1 METFFKIREEIVQI
15 LGNKSPIRICH
26 LSDLHFWFNDS
37 KANEILKTVID
48 LNPEV
53 IVLTGDYY
61 DFQKGKN
68 IFADFISK
76 LSSKF
81 PVYFISGNH
90 DKLRGIIFLEHVA
103 QSTDSVFL
111 RTQAISFIAQN
122 GVEINLIPD
131 QKNDFIKKKN
141 QLTILLFHN
150 PEKLRV
156 ELLSEIDLVL
166 SGHLHG
172 GQFIFWKSK
181 SNRFY
186 PASFLYKYCTDRKQI
201 GNTTLIVSKGL
212 GDTFPL
218 RINCPKEIVLLSIY

>member
-1 METFFKIREEIVQI
+1 MATFFKIREEKVNIM
-15 LGNKSPIRICH
+15 GNKSPIRICQ

-61 DFQKGKN
+61 DFRKGKK
-68 IFADFISK
+68 IFTDFISK

-81 PVYFISGNH
+81 PVYFITGNH
-90 DKLRGIIFLEHVA
+90 DKLRGINYLEQVAKSTSTFFLKN
-103 QSTDSVFL
+103 QSAT
-111 RTQAISFIAQN
+111 FITQN
-122 GVEINLIPD
+122 GVEIKFIPN
-131 QKNDFIKKKN
+131 QQEEIVKTKN
-141 QLTILLFHN
+141 QLAILLFHN
-150 PEKLRV
+150 PEKLKT
-156 ELLSEIDLVL
+156 ELLSNINLVL

-186 PASFLYKYCTDRKQI
+186 PASFLYKYCTDRRQI

-218 RINCPKEIVLLSIY
+218 RINCPKEIVLLSIH

>member
-1 METFFKIREEIVQI
+1 MATFFKIREEKVLIM
-15 LGNKSPIRICH
+15 GNKSPIRICH
-26 LSDLHFWFNDS
+26 LSDLHFWFNDI

-48 LNPEV
+48 SNPEI

-61 DFQKGKN
+61 DFRKGKK

-90 DKLRGIIFLEHVA
+90 DKLRGIKFLEQVA
-103 QSTDSVFL
+103 KSTSSFFLKNQSAT
-111 RTQAISFIAQN
+111 FIAQN
-122 GVEINLIPD
+122 GVEIKFIPD

-141 QLTILLFHN
+141 QLNILLFHN
-150 PEKLRV
+150 PEKLKID
-156 ELLSEIDLVL
+156 LLSEIDLIL

-181 SNRFY
+181 SNSFY
-186 PASFLYKYCTDRKQI
+186 PASFLYKNCTDRKQI

-218 RINCPKEIVLLSIY
+218 RFNCPKEVLLLSIQ

>member
-1 METFFKIREEIVQI
+1 MGTFFKIREEIIQI
-15 LGNKSPIRICH
+15 SGNNSPIRICH

-37 KANEILKTVID
+37 NANKILKTVID

-61 DFQKGKN
+61 DFRKGKK

-76 LSSKF
+76 LSSNF

-90 DKLRGIIFLEHVA
+90 DKLRGIKFLEQVA
-103 QSTDSVFL
+103 KSTSSFFLKNQSAT
-111 RTQAISFIAQN
+111 FIAQN
-122 GVEINLIPD
+122 GVEIKLIPN
-131 QKNDFIKKKN
+131 QKHDFIKKEN
-141 QLTILLFHN
+141 QLNILLFHN
-150 PEKLRV
+150 PEKLKID
-156 ELLSEIDLVL
+156 LLSEIDLVL

-181 SNRFY
+181 SNSFY
-186 PASFLYKYCTDRKQI
+186 PASFLYKNCTDRKQI

-212 GDTFPL
+212 GDTFPF
-218 RINCPKEIVLLSIY
+218 RINCPKEVLLLIIQ